1 MWEVTVYQSNHQHA
15 IQEVARSVDLLA
27 AKVAAIAAYVAHLP
41 SADKVNIGSSTACA
55 HELAPSGIDRVHA
68 RVLSHEVA
76 RTVEQIAKL
85 ASSLHQREA
94 AH

>member
-1 MWEVTVYQSNHQHA
+1 MLYQPDHQHA
-15 IQEVARSVDLLA
+15 IQELARSVDLLA

-41 SADKVNIGSSTACA
+41 SADKVNVSSSTSCA
-55 HELAPSGIDRVHA
+55 HEWAPSGIDRVHA

-85 ASSLHQREA
+85 ASSLRE
-94 AH
+94 

>member
-1 MWEVTVYQSNHQHA
+1 VYQADHQHA

-41 SADKVNIGSSTACA
+41 SADKVNVGSSTACA

-85 ASSLHQREA
+85 ASSLRQREA
-94 AH
+94 VH